1 MLGQKLGGRYHIIKQ
16 LGQGGF
22 GTTYVAEDTQRP
34 NNPECV
40 VKQLKPVA
48 TDPYTLRE
56 AKRLFHQEAKIL
68 ESLGNHNQIPRLLA
82 HFEENKEFYLVQEYI
97 EGDDLTQELYHG
109 QQLSE
114 RQVIKLLQEILE
126 VLAFVHQQKVI
137 HRDIKPS
144 NIRRS
149 KDGKI
154 VLIDFGAVKE
164 VKNLQVNQHGQTSL
178 TVGIGSP
185 GYMPSE
191 QANGEPKLSSDIYAV
206 GIIAIQALTGI
217 NPASRQNQRNSALPK
232 NPQTGEIIWRDR
244 LPGKINPKLAN
255 IIDKMVRYHF
265 SQRYQSADEAL
276 AAIQSLSP
284 KLLPWKALTGVGI
297 TAIPFSIIIF
307 SQILIPKEQFLLYEN
322 SGSGVKLKYPES
334 WERQDKN
341 AFGEV
346 ARFFPKVEKKAN
358 NCPAEI
364 IINVNPLQQQQ
375 SLDEYKNIVK
385 NQIVDNNPAS
395 QVTDKSTIDTTL
407 SKLRGYKLVYQRQDE
422 QCNLQ
427 VMEIGTLRNNQAYYI
442 TYAAKASEY
451 DKFLPQV
458 EEMVKSFEIDLEN

>member
-1 MLGQKLGGRYHIIKQ
+1 MLGQKLGGRYQIIKQ

-22 GTTYVAEDTQRP
+22 GTTFIAEDTQRP

-40 VKQLKPVA
+40 VKQLKPVT
-48 TDPYTLRE
+48 TDPYTLHE
-56 AKRLFHQEAKIL
+56 AKRLFDQEAKIL
-68 ESLGNHNQIPRLLA
+68 ESLGIHHQIPRLLA
-82 HFEENKEFYLVQEYI
+82 HFEENQQFYLVQEYI
-97 EGDDLTQELYHG
+97 EGHDLSQEISSG
-109 QQLSE
+109 QHLSDIE
-114 RQVIKLLQEILE
+114 VIKLLQDILE

-137 HRDIKPS
+137 HRDMKPS
-144 NIRRS
+144 NIRRR

-164 VKNLQVNQHGQTSL
+164 VKTLQVNQHGQTSF
-178 TVGIGSP
+178 TVAIGSP

-217 NPASRQNQRNSALPK
+217 NPASRTNQGVGGLPK

-244 LPGKINPKLAN
+244 LHQKINPKLAN

-284 KLLPWKALTGVGI
+284 KSPPPKALMGVGI
-297 TAIPFSIIIF
+297 TAIASLIVVFY
-307 SQILIPKEQFLLYEN
+307 QVLIPKEQFLLYEN
-322 SGSGVKLKYPES
+322 PSLGVKIKYPQS
-334 WERQDKN
+334 WSRQNQN

-346 ARFFPKVEKKAN
+346 ARFFPKSETPAN
-358 NCPAEI
+358 NCPVEI
-364 IINVNPLQQQQ
+364 IINVNSLQQQK
-375 SLDEYKNIVK
+375 SLDEYKDTVK
-385 NQIVDNNPAS
+385 QKIAENNPNS
-395 QVTDKSTIDTTL
+395 QVTDNSTADTTL
-407 SKLRGYKLVYQRQDE
+407 SSLRGYKLVYQRQDG

-427 VMEIGTLRNNQAYYI
+427 VMEIGTLRNNRAYYI
-442 TYAAKASEY
+442 TYAAEAGVY
-451 DKFLPQV
+451 DKFLPKV
-458 EEMVKSFEIDLEN
+458 EEMVTSFDINLVN